1 MVEIVKTY
9 KSMEEYIRET
19 QQSMIDQ
26 VYKEAVDEAI
36 GKEVTEEMIAEAI
49 TKMADAEA
57 ELSILE
63 DLFIQGKVD
72 KKEVT
77 QAKRRHTKA
86 VKTLESLYA
95 DKEG

>member
-1 MVEIVKTY
+1 MVEIVKSY
-9 KSMEEYIRET
+9 KSMEDYIKST

-26 VYKEAVDEAI
+26 VYKEAVDEVI
-36 GKEVTEEMIAEAI
+36 GKEVTEEMIAEAF
-49 TKMADAEA
+49 TEVADAEA

-63 DLFIQGKVD
+63 DLFVQGKVG
-72 KKEVT
+72 KNEVT

-86 VKTLESLYA
+86 VKQLDSLYA

>member
-1 MVEIVKTY
+1 MVEIVKSY
-9 KSMEEYIRET
+9 KSMEDYIKST

-26 VYKEAVDEAI
+26 VYKEAVDEAM
-36 GKEVTEEMIAEAI
+36 GKEVTEEMIAEAF

-72 KKEVT
+72 KNEVT

-86 VKTLESLYA
+86 VKELDSLYA

>member
-26 VYKEAVDEAI
+26 VYKEAVDGAI
-36 GKEVTEEMIAEAI
+36 GKEVTEEMIAEAF

-72 KKEVT
+72 KKEVA

>member
-36 GKEVTEEMIAEAI
+36 GKEVTEEMIAEAF
-49 TKMADAEA
+49 TDMADAEA

-63 DLFIQGKVD
+63 DLFVQGKVG
-72 KKEVT
+72 KNEVT

-86 VKTLESLYA
+86 VRNLESLYA